1 MEKSGG
7 SKEAGGPPS
16 PLPPPPPAIPPNV
29 KPERVTTTKYTI
41 TSRRGVGTTGRPI
54 QLLSNHFK
62 VHVDNPDAVF
72 YQYSVC
78 LSCFFFS
85 LLESI
90 AYYIS
95 VLNFICHTFIG
106 IYYWGRKESC

>member
-1 MEKSGG
+1 MKTRAKLEEIALV
-7 SKEAGGPPS
+7 EADVAR
-16 PLPPPPPAIPPNV
+16 LKKKVA
-29 KPERVTTTKYTI
+29 KRVTTIKYTI

-78 LSCFFFS
+78 LSCFFFQ
-85 LLESI
+85 
-90 AYYIS
+90 
-95 VLNFICHTFIG
+95 FT
-106 IYYWGRKESC
+106 

>member
-7 SKEAGGPPS
+7 SEEAGGPLP

-29 KPERVTTTKYTI
+29 KPERVTATKYTI
-41 TSRRGVGTTGRPI
+41 INRRGVGTTGRPI

-78 LSCFFFS
+78 LSCFSFQF
-85 LLESI
+85 
-90 AYYIS
+90 
-95 VLNFICHTFIG
+95 T
-106 IYYWGRKESC
+106 